1 MKFTH
6 KTGYDFDRGTVVGHN
21 FTGDSF
27 PRMSAAIFTLHG
39 SCQKMKSLN
48 SDRLYYILNGKAS
61 FIVKSKKQLVK
72 SGELVI
78 IPMNTPYSYSGD
90 MECFLVHSP
99 AFDKTKEI
107 KL

>member
-1 MKFTH
+1 LALPIIETSLLPSKITFAISA
-6 KTGYDFDRGTVVGHN
+6 
-21 FTGDSF
+21 SF
-27 PRMSAAIFTLHG
+27 SKI
-39 SCQKMKSLN
+39 SLN
-48 SDRLYYILNGKAS
+48 RSHPKLLVINGTAT
-61 FIVKSKKQLVK
+61 FTIKSKKQLVK

-78 IPMNTPYSYSGD
+78 IPMNTPYSYAGD